1 MLPGSVLSHAPPLS
15 TLPLSI
21 LPVALMIPRSPVR
34 RLAAR
39 SLRSAF
45 APRRRR
51 ARDAETNAA
60 QVEKLEDRTLLTGVP
75 FTVTGSPLTFNFQG
89 YTGAGFSATPG
100 TGQLD
105 SDQFIVT
112 GASDGDLAYRGEG
125 TTGDFARG
133 ASDGGVSTGGVYAFN
148 IGGGDII
155 FGVQPTG
162 SDFTPGALEMRV
174 QNQTG
179 GTITSV
185 DVSYVA
191 AVFNNEARQS
201 FLDLQFATGGE
212 TRPGTFVDAFP
223 GRDAITGTAPNSP
236 PWFQDTF
243 GGTLNVS
250 IAAGEYLY
258 LQWLTD
264 DDIGSGSR
272 DELGIDDIS
281 LTPNGG
287 TNTGGGAPTLVSTTP
302 ADDATNVPAGQ
313 DITLNFSET
322 VQAGTGNVTL
332 RNADTNAVIETIPIA
347 DPRVTF
353 SGSTV
358 TVNPAGDLPE
368 NANVA
373 VRIDP
378 GAILDAQGNAFAGIG
393 NDTDFNFR
401 TGTANTGGGAPT
413 LVSTDPADD
422 ATNVAAGR
430 DLTLTFSETVRAGS
444 GNVTLRNVD
453 TNAVIETIAVTDASR
468 VTFSGSTVTVNPAG
482 DLPENA
488 NVAVRI
494 DPGAILDAQGNAF
507 AGIGNDTDFN
517 FRTGTAN
524 TGTGPTVV
532 SRTPQDNAANV
543 PVGQDI
549 TLTFSENVQAGSGN
563 VTLRNVDTN
572 AVIESIP
579 INDPRVSF
587 SGSTVTIDPTGDL
600 PQNANVAVRIDP
612 TAIRNAQGETFAG
625 FGNDTDFNF
634 STGNGTAGGG
644 SPTLQSTT
652 PSDNATNVPAG
663 QDLTLTFSEAVQAG
677 SGTITLRNTDTGQVI
692 ETIAVTDASRVTF
705 SGSTVTVNPTNDLPR
720 NTNVAVRIDPGAI
733 LDAQGNAFAGIGNDT
748 DFNFSTGDAET
759 TAPTLTGTT
768 PADNAMNVAAGRDL
782 TLTFSETVRAGSG
795 NVTLRNTNTGQV
807 IEAIPINDPRV
818 TFSGSTVTVNPAGDL
833 PENASV
839 AVRVDAGAIEDV
851 QGNAFAGIN
860 DDTTFN
866 FSTGDADATAPT
878 LQGTTP
884 ADNAM
889 NVPTDQDLTLT
900 FSETV
905 RAGTG
910 NITLRNLSTGQVIET
925 IAVTDASRVTFSGS
939 TVTVNPAGDLP
950 ENASVSVQVEAG
962 AIRDLENNAFAG
974 INDNDRFN
982 FTTGTETVGGGA
994 PTLQGT
1000 TPADNAMNVPAGQDL
1015 TLTFS
1020 ETVRAGSGTIT
1031 LRNPDTGQVIE
1042 TIAVTDASRVTFSG
1056 STVTVNPTNPLPQN
1070 ANVAVRVDAG
1080 AIEDVQGNAFAGI
1093 NDDTTFNFS
1102 TGDADTAA
1110 PTVTITDDSAGGQAA
1125 VGDVVT
1131 FTLQFNEVV
1140 TGVEAGD
1147 LSNAGTAAGNFS
1159 NFTAV
1164 DGDTYTVRF
1173 TPTGAG
1179 TIRLQIDNRG
1189 EVIQDRNG
1197 NDLVTPATDDT
1208 VITVN
1213 ETDTT
1218 APTVSVSNDVASGGG
1233 QVRVGDPVTFT
1244 LQFDEDVTGVELG
1257 DFSNAGTASGR
1268 FSNLM
1273 RTGGTTTTGGNAFT
1287 VQFTPTTEGS
1297 IRLQIDNQGA
1307 AIQDGSGNALDT
1319 PVTDSVTIFVNGSQ
1333 TGGEADLGVTIGD
1346 SPDPVVTGG
1355 TVTYTVTVTNGG
1367 ALTVTGAAL
1376 DNVLTFAG
1384 GTFSV
1389 SNAMLIFS
1397 GGGSGTV
1404 DETDGNGPDV
1414 TDLTLAGNETA
1425 TLTFD
1430 VTAESGTGTLT
1441 NDATLTAG
1449 DRTDPNPVNDTAR
1462 ETTAVNSG
1470 QTGTGA
1476 DLGVTIDDSPDPIET
1491 GGTVT
1496 YTVTVTNDGPEAVAG
1511 ATLDNSVTF
1520 PGGTFTVANAT
1531 LVLSGGGSGTV
1542 DTTDGDGPEVTDLM
1556 LASGET
1562 ATLTFDVTAE
1572 TGSGTITND
1581 AALTAGDQSDPN
1593 AVNDT
1598 ASESTAVDAGQT
1610 GGGDGD
1616 IVFISDGSATPPPN
1630 PNGRTREIIAGAGQ
1644 DLTIDVGS
1652 AFYPNGVSQ
1661 IILDRSAPALRSL
1674 TILGDDAS
1682 DDLRVTI
1689 EEGANAGGLRFYGG
1703 SGAETVM
1710 LNGAAAGLSFFG
1722 GDGDDVFM
1730 MGSNGSISTRG
1741 TLTVRGEGG
1750 DDMLMLANVSAGRIN
1765 ADGGEG
1771 DDTMSLAD
1779 SGFRGSVN
1787 LQGGGG
1793 GDTIDVLGVSA
1804 RGNVGVNASRGEDGV
1819 DTITMSD
1826 VSAGGRIAV
1835 LTGGEDD
1842 TVTLS
1847 NLSGTRLNA
1856 SVGDGD
1862 DTLDV
1867 TDGDF
1872 RSTVNLQAGGGG
1884 DEVTLSGVTARGNVG
1899 VNASRGE
1906 SGSDTVSLDGVFA
1919 GNVMAILTGDDAD
1932 DVDLTDVSARRFNV
1946 RLNGGDDTLDATD
1959 LAVRSGGRNGNF
1971 QLGEGDDTANLT
1983 TAEATDSAFG
1993 VNAADGDD
2001 AIIASA
2007 VTGFPYVLNA
2017 GDDEERGR
2025 GSFSGIVNG

>member
-1 MLPGSVLSHAPPLS
+1 MGGCHGSRPAGNVRTPRAPFRRAPS
-15 TLPLSI
+15 FSISFPSI
-21 LPVALMIPRSPVR
+21 LPAPLMIPRPPVR

-45 APRRRR
+45 APRRR
-51 ARDAETNAA
+51 ARDVETNAA
-60 QVEKLEDRTLLTGVP
+60 EVEKLEDRTLLAGTP

-112 GASDGDLAYRGEG
+112 GASDGTLNYGGEA

-133 ASDGGVSTGGVYAFN
+133 ASSGGVTTGGVYAFN

-223 GRDAITGTAPNSP
+223 GTDAITGTAANSP

-264 DDIGSGSR
+264 DDPNDTTGGSR

-281 LTPNGG
+281 LTPNGDG
-287 TNTGGGAPTLVSTTP
+287 TNTGGAPTLQSTTP
-302 ADDATNVPAGQ
+302 ADGATNVPAGQ
-313 DITLNFSET
+313 DLTLNFSET
-322 VQAGTGNVTL
+322 VQAGTGDITL
-332 RNADTNAVIETIPIA
+332 RNADTNAVIETIPA
-347 DPRVTF
+347 NDAGRVTF
-353 SGSTV
+353 NGSTV
-358 TVNPAGDLPE
+358 TIDPTADLPQ
-368 NANVA
+368 NTNVS
-373 VRIDP
+373 VQIDAT
-378 GAILDAQGNAFAGIG
+378 AIRDVEGNFYAGISD
-393 NDTDFNFR
+393 NTTFNFN
-401 TGTANTGGGAPT
+401 TGTANTGSGPT
-413 LVSTDPADD
+413 VVSRTPQDG
-422 ATNVAAGR
+422 ATNVPA
-430 DLTLTFSETVRAGS
+430 DQDITLTFSESVQAGT

-453 TNAVIETIAVTDASR
+453 TNTVIETIPIGDA
-468 VTFSGSTVTVNPAG
+468 
-482 DLPENA
+482 
-488 NVAVRI
+488 
-494 DPGAILDAQGNAF
+494 
-507 AGIGNDTDFN
+507 
-517 FRTGTAN
+517 
-524 TGTGPTVV
+524 
-532 SRTPQDNAANV
+532 
-543 PVGQDI
+543 
-549 TLTFSENVQAGSGN
+549 
-563 VTLRNVDTN
+563 
-572 AVIESIP
+572 
-579 INDPRVSF
+579 RVSF
-587 SGSTVTIDPTGDL
+587 SGSTVTIDPAGDL

-634 STGNGTAGGG
+634 RTGDGTNTG
-644 SPTLQSTT
+644 SGPTVVSRT
-652 PSDNATNVPAG
+652 PQDNATNVPAD
-663 QDLTLTFSEAVQAG
+663 QDITLTFDETVQAG
-677 SGTITLRNTDTGQVI
+677 SGTITLRNTDTDTVI

-705 SGSTVTVNPTNDLPR
+705 SGSTVTINPTNDLPR
-720 NTNVAVRIDPGAI
+720 NANVAVRIDPNAI
-733 LDAQGNAFAGIGNDT
+733 RNAQGETFAGFGNDT
-748 DFNFSTGDAET
+748 DFNFSTGNADT
-759 TAPTLTGTT
+759 GAPTLQSTT
-768 PADNAMNVAAGRDL
+768 PADNAMNVPAGQDL
-782 TLTFSETVRAGSG
+782 TLTFSETVRAGTG
-795 NVTLRNTNTGQV
+795 NVTLRNTDTNQV

-818 TFSGSTVTVNPAGDL
+818 TFSGSRVTVNPAGNL
-833 PENASV
+833 PQNASV

-860 DDTTFN
+860 DDAIFN
-866 FSTGDADATAPT
+866 FRTGDADATAPT

-889 NVPTDQDLTLT
+889 DVPTDQDLTLT

-910 NITLRNLSTGQVIET
+910 NVTLRNLSTGQIIET
-925 IAVTDASRVTFSGS
+925 IAVTDAARVTFNGS
-939 TVTVNPAGDLP
+939 TVTVNPTDDLP
-950 ENASVSVQVEAG
+950 QNASVAVRVDAG
-962 AIRDLENNAFAG
+962 AIEDLEGNAFAG
-974 INDNDRFN
+974 FNDNDTFN
-982 FTTGTETVGGGA
+982 FTTGTGTVGGGA
-994 PTLQGT
+994 PTLQST

-1020 ETVRAGSGTIT
+1020 ETVRAGTGNVT
-1031 LRNPDTGQVIE
+1031 LRNTVTNQIIE

-1070 ANVAVRVDAG
+1070 TPVAVRIDPG

-1110 PTVTITDDSAGGQAA
+1110 PTVTITDDAAGGPVA

-1140 TGVEAGD
+1140 TGVELGD
-1147 LSNAGTAAGNFS
+1147 LSNAGDAAGSFS
-1159 NFTAV
+1159 NFRAV
-1164 DGDTYTVRF
+1164 DGDTYTVQF

-1179 TIRLQIDNRG
+1179 TIRLQINDQA

-1218 APTVSVSNDVASGGG
+1218 APTVSFSNDAASGGG

-1287 VQFTPTTEGS
+1287 VQFTPSSGGS
-1297 IRLQIDNQGA
+1297 IRLRVDNQGA
-1307 AIQDGSGNALDT
+1307 VIQDGSGNALET
-1319 PVTDSVTIFVNGSQ
+1319 PETDGTTIFVNGSQ

-1346 SPDPVVTGG
+1346 NPDPIVTGG

-1367 ALTVTGAAL
+1367 ALTVTGARL
-1376 DNVLTFAG
+1376 DNALTFPG

-1430 VTAESGTGTLT
+1430 VTADSGSGTLA

-1496 YTVTVTNDGPEAVAG
+1496 YTVTVANDGPEAVTG

-1520 PGGTFTVANAT
+1520 PGGTFTVSNAR

-1598 ASESTAVDAGQT
+1598 ASESTVVDAGQT

-1630 PNGRTREIIAGAGQ
+1630 PNGRTREIIANAGQ

-1652 AFYPNGVSQ
+1652 AAYPNGVSQ
-1661 IILDRSAPALRSL
+1661 IILDRTAPALRSL
-1674 TILGDDAS
+1674 TILGDDDS

-1703 SGAETVM
+1703 SGSETIM
-1710 LNGAAAGLSFFG
+1710 LNGAATGLSFFG

-1741 TLTVRGEGG
+1741 TLTVNGEGG

-1765 ADGGEG
+1765 ANAGDG
-1771 DDTMSLAD
+1771 DDTLTLSD
-1779 SGFRGSVN
+1779 SRFRGTVN

-1793 GDTIDVLGVSA
+1793 GDVFTVTGVTA
-1804 RGNVGVNASRGEDGV
+1804 GGNVGVNASRGGDGV

-1835 LTGGEDD
+1835 FTGGADGD

-1847 NLSGTRLNA
+1847 DLSGTRLNA
-1856 SVGDGD
+1856 GVGDGD
-1862 DTLDV
+1862 DTLTLSDSR
-1867 TDGDF
+1867 F
-1872 RSTVNLQAGGGG
+1872 RGTVNLQAGGGG
-1884 DEVTLSGVTARGNVG
+1884 DEVTLSGVTARGSVG
-1899 VNASRGE
+1899 VNASRGD
-1906 SGSDTVSLDGVFA
+1906 GGTDTVSLDDVFA
-1919 GNVMAILTGDDAD
+1919 GNVMAILTGDDGD

-1946 RLNGGDDTLDATD
+1946 RLGGGGDELDVAGLT
-1959 LAVRSGGRNGNF
+1959 ARSGGRNANF
-1971 QLGEGDDTANLT
+1971 QLGEGDDTANLMD
-1983 TAEATDSAFG
+1983 ASAADSAFG
-1993 VNAADGDD
+1993 VNAGDGADS
-2001 AIIASA
+2001 IIASA
-2007 VTGFPYVLNA
+2007 VTGFPYVLIA
-2017 GDDEERGR
+2017 GDDDEERGN
-2025 GSFSGIVNG
+2025 GSFSGIVTG